1 MRVPSAP
8 VAEVVL
14 SERFRYSPEG
24 RRGHLLPREAVH
36 AVVARPIPVVLALY
50 WGEVFPESFRE
61 GKK

>member
-1 MRVPSAP
+1 MKVPSAP

-14 SERFRYSPEG
+14 NGCFRYSPEG
-24 RRGHLLPREAVH
+24 RKGHLLPREAVH

-50 WGEVFPESFRE
+50 WGEVFLESFRE